1 MALFQKS
8 VLNKYLNTLDDK
20 KVKAAYHK
28 YTAFFHDETIIQ
40 NIREDKEEQFQYGF
54 LQKLFDEV
62 LDYTINPNVDFNLT
76 TELKNLKGSKK
87 ADGAI
92 LKDGKAV
99 GVIEL
104 KGTKTKELS
113 KITDQAF
120 GYKNNHPTCVYI
132 ITSNFEKLRFYINDA
147 VDYLDFHLFTLTEEQ
162 FKLLYLCLQKDSIL
176 SGLPERIK
184 KESTLKEEDV
194 TKKLYKDYSA
204 FKNALFKDMVLKN
217 PDIPKL
223 TLFKKSQKLLD
234 RFLFIFFAED
244 KGLLPPNS
252 VSKIIKNFEALED
265 LDNYKPLYEVFQ
277 QYFNY
282 INAGRPARKDKAEIF
297 AFNGGL
303 FAPDEL
309 LDRLKITDNI
319 LMNHTLLLSGY
330 DFETEVDVN
339 ILGHIFEHS
348 LNEIDEMTAELEGV
362 TIDKNKTKRKKD
374 GVFYTPKY
382 ITKYIVDNTVGK
394 LCEEQKE
401 TIGIKEEEYK
411 PRRTKP
417 VKKRLLADLETYRA
431 YLLSLTICD
440 PACGSGAFLNQALD
454 FLIKEHHYID
464 ELQTKLLGGSIVFP
478 DITNDILE
486 KNIYGVDIN
495 EESVEIARLSL
506 WLRTAKK
513 GRALTTLNDNI
524 KCGNSIVDD
533 PEFAEGNAFVW
544 EKEFPDIFKNGGF
557 DVVIGNPPY
566 VRQELLTPFK
576 PYLKKSYKTY
586 QGTADLF
593 TYFIEISVDRLLN
606 KDGIYSIIVAN
617 KWMRANYGNPLRK
630 WMKEKRI
637 LEIIDFG
644 DLPVFQDATAYPCI
658 LTISPKEPIETLWAT
673 EPKTLDFVDLEWYVQ
688 NNRFKVAS
696 ESLADKGWALVNEKV
711 NTLLNKLK
719 NNGVA
724 LKKYTNDKFYR
735 GVLTG
740 LNEAFVIDKA
750 TRDRLIAE
758 SPKSAEVIKPFLAGR
773 DVKRYTIHFQERYLI
788 FTRRGIEIDVY
799 PAIKNHLESYRERLE
814 PKPKGWTDNW
824 KGRKSGAYKWYE
836 IQDSIDYYQEFEKPK
851 IIYPNICKQP
861 EFTWDEKNYYTNQ
874 KCFIISEAS
883 KFLLGI
889 LNSNVTFF
897 YFKIVLPQLRGG
909 FFEPG
914 FTYMKDMPIP
924 NSTPEVEKMIERNVD
939 SNLSNE
945 EKYNNLK
952 TKLLRLVF
960 RKFSIESVSTKMKD
974 WDSLSFLEFTKELKK
989 KKVKLS
995 LSEEAEWEDYFETEK
1010 AKAQTIQSEI
1020 DKTDKEIDQM
1030 VYALYGLT
1038 EEEIAIVEGS

>member
-8 VLNKYLNTLDDK
+8 VLNKYLKTLDDK
-20 KVKAAYHK
+20 KVKAAYDK

-147 VDYLDFHLFTLTEEQ
+147 VDFLDFNLFTLTLEQ

-176 SGLPERIK
+176 SGLPEKIK
-184 KESTLKEEDV
+184 KDSTLKEEDV

-204 FKNALFKDMVLKN
+204 FKNALFKDMVLQN

-223 TLFKKSQKLLD
+223 TLFKKSQKLID

-252 VSKIIKNFEALED
+252 VSKIITNFEKLED
-265 LDNYKPLYEVFQ
+265 LNYYQPLYEVFQ

-348 LNEIDEMTAELEGV
+348 LNEIDEMTAEIEGV
-362 TIDKNKTKRKKD
+362 AIDKNNTTRRRD

-382 ITKYIVDNTVGK
+382 ITKYIVDNTIGK
-394 LCEEQKE
+394 LCEEHKE
-401 TIGIKEEEYK
+401 TIGLKEEEYK

-417 VKKRLLADLETYRA
+417 VKKRLLATLEAYRA

-454 FLIKEHHYID
+454 FLIKEHYYID
-464 ELQTKLLGGSIVFP
+464 ELQTKLLGGSIIFP

-495 EESVEIARLSL
+495 EEAVDIARLSL

-533 PEFAEGNAFVW
+533 PVFAGDKAFNW
-544 EKEFPDIFKNGGF
+544 EIEFPSVFKSGGF
-557 DVVIGNPPY
+557 DIIIGNPPY
-566 VRQELLTPFK
+566 VRQELITPFK
-576 PYLKKSYKTY
+576 PYLERTYKTY

-593 TYFIEISVDRLLN
+593 TYFFEISIDRLLKKN
-606 KDGIYSIIVAN
+606 GLYSIIVAN
-617 KWMRANYGNPLRK
+617 KWMRANYGKPLRVWIK
-630 WMKEKRI
+630 DKRI
-637 LEIIDFG
+637 VEIIDFG
-644 DLPVFQDATAYPCI
+644 DLDVFKDVAAYPCI
-658 LTISPKEPIETLWAT
+658 ITLSPKEPTEFFAAT
-673 EPKTLDFVDLEWYVQ
+673 TP
-688 NNRFKVAS
+688 
-696 ESLADKGWALVNEKV
+696 ESLGFADLDLYVESNKFNVVTGSLEVNGWSLVDSKV
-711 NTLLNKLK
+711 STLIEKLK
-719 NNGVA
+719 NKGRP
-724 LKKYTNDKFYR
+724 LKEFVNNKIFY
-735 GVLTG
+735 GLKTG
-740 LNEAFVIDKA
+740 LNEAFVIDQDTKN
-750 TRDRLIAE
+750 TLIEKDAR
-758 SPKSAEVIKPFLAGR
+758 SAHFIKPFLAGR
-773 DVKRYTIHFQERYLI
+773 DVKRYSANFKNSYLI
-788 FTRRGIEIDVY
+788 LIRSGYTNTNRGETEPFEY
-799 PAIKNHLESYRERLE
+799 FKKTSPAIAEHLLKFETKAKRRYDQGDYWWEMRAC
-814 PKPKGWTDNW
+814 
-824 KGRKSGAYKWYE
+824 AYY
-836 IQDSIDYYQEFEKPK
+836 DEFEKPK
-851 IIYPNICKQP
+851 ILYAEIAKQGQYIFDT
-861 EFTWDEKNYYTNQ
+861 ENYYVDTTGYITATNE
-874 KCFIISEAS
+874 KWLIGVFNSS
-883 KFLLGI
+883 LWKFLVT
-889 LNSNVTFF
+889 NVSSE
-897 YFKIVLPQLRGG
+897 IRGG
-909 FFEPG
+909 FLRWKKQYLENLPIVKNGDKIEPLVTTQELNFG
-914 FTYMKDMPIP
+914 DFKQISSKF
-924 NSTPEVEKMIERNVD
+924 NR
-939 SNLSNE
+939 
-945 EKYNNLK
+945 
-952 TKLLRLVF
+952 LLQ
-960 RKFSIESVSTKMKD
+960 RKFPIEK
-974 WDSLSFLEFTKELKK
+974 LSKNLQNWHTLTFTEFTKELKK
-989 KKVKLS
+989 KKIKLS
-995 LSEEAEWEDYFETEK
+995 LSEEAEWEDYFEAEK
-1010 AKAQTIQSEI
+1010 AKALEIKAVI
-1020 DKTDKEIDQM
+1020 DKTDKEIDKM
-1030 VYALYGLT
+1030 VYELYELT
-1038 EEEIAIVEGS
+1038 EEEIAIVEQS